1 MTSPSA
7 QQPPPEQEYRPHCR
21 DGPQAAMRCATRHH
35 VRHTPNRANKP
46 MAEHADADAH
56 SARYTDH
63 SDLRAPRAVAGT
75 QLTNAPAAVGHG
87 RRCIRLLLAGVFDL
101 LASLLEV
108 AFHLFG
114 FALAF

>member
-7 QQPPPEQEYRPHCR
+7 QQPPPEQEQEYPAELPRWT
-21 DGPQAAMRCATRHH
+21 PQAAMR
-35 VRHTPNRANKP
+35 
-46 MAEHADADAH
+46 
-56 SARYTDH
+56 
-63 SDLRAPRAVAGT
+63 
-75 QLTNAPAAVGHG
+75 
-87 RRCIRLLLAGVFDL
+87 LLLGGVFDL